1 MPHTHLVLINPP
13 DDVTTNIQTLTQ
25 ACKNWH
31 PTEVT
36 DVIGTIPP
44 PPQLQVNMFGISG
57 DPGSICQV
65 LTSPDVMQHLVVN
78 IVSLTVMACCAVVIL
93 IWVTNLY
100 RLPGFLVDQACN
112 LYRYV
117 THVIRHG

>member
-13 DDVTTNIQTLTQ
+13 DDVTTNIQTLIQ
-25 ACKNWH
+25 ACKNWQ
-31 PTEVT
+31 PTEVR
-36 DVIGTIPP
+36 DIVGTLPP
-44 PPQLQVNMFGISG
+44 PPPMPANVFDVSG
-57 DPGSICQV
+57 DPATVCQV
-65 LTSPDVMQHLVVN
+65 LTNHDVLWN
-78 IVSLTVMACCAVVIL
+78 LTVSIVGLTVTACLIAITT
-93 IWVTNLY
+93 IWVTDLY